1 MARSEVLQ
9 FRLTAEE
16 LDRLRSF
23 AEARGWTMA
32 QVLRDLIRQLPE
44 EKAALK
50 GGACIPKQP

>member
-9 FRLTAEE
+9 FRLTTEE
-16 LDRLRSF
+16 MDRLRSF

-50 GGACIPKQP
+50 GGA